1 MTDPWDTH
9 SDLHSERGGLK
20 GEHPGRARNP
30 VVKVHDL
37 AWLQCEKPDL
47 HRDEVDQAAVKA
59 VVDAFTTPWKLEIH
73 P

>member
-1 MTDPWDTH
+1 MTEPWDTP
-9 SDLHSERGGLK
+9 SDLHSEQGGLK

-37 AWLQCEKPDL
+37 A
-47 HRDEVDQAAVKA
+47 
-59 VVDAFTTPWKLEIH
+59 DAFTIPWTLEFQ